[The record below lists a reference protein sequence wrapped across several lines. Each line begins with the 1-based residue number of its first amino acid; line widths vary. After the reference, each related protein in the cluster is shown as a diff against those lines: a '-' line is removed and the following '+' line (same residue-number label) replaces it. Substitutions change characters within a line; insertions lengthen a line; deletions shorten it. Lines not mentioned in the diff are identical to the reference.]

1 MLHPPLADSSI
12 DDLWNLTQDSCCSLH
27 ENYPIMEPDPV
38 LQPPESSTLSLFQE
52 QFNLLPSTE
61 AKLSEIV
68 RIEKQFQ
75 NCANFPTRDPSK
87 WHLFIRK
94 PAVLDGFLSL
104 FYSIF
109 SDACYCV
116 HKRRRRRQRR
126 FSGPISSQDSADLSA
141 EATKVMTHYLAL
153 LSSLNESGQKEIQA
167 EMSRLKA
174 EISKLKRPS

>member
-1 MLHPPLADSSI
+1 MGQDSSI
-12 DDLWNLTQDSCCSLH
+12 DDLWNLTQGSCCSLH

-38 LQPPESSTLSLFQE
+38 LQPPESITLSLFQE

-75 NCANFPTRDPSK
+75 IRANFPTRDPN
-87 WHLFIRK
+87 
-94 PAVLDGFLSL
+94 
-104 FYSIF
+104 
-109 SDACYCV
+109 ACYCV
-116 HKRRRRRQRR
+116 RKRRRRRQRR
-126 FSGPISSQDSADLSA
+126 FSGPISLQDSADLSA

-153 LSSLNESGQKEIQA
+153 LSSLSESGQKEIQA